1 MQSTRQLTNGIS
13 EVVGSVV

>member
-13 EVVGSVV
+13 EVVGSMV